1 MRFQDYNY
9 FYEYAVLEISD
20 IYIIYL
26 NIILKTIAY
35 TQEECFSKC
44 SFGCVRSWDLCLK
57 SYAAEVR
64 FLSHVWHQKGWRSQ
78 VSVSSMPTA
87 AESRNGA
94 KLEAALVPVRKI
106 TWPSVSCK
114 VYFISKKSVIYLLLN
129 FITEKTLHFPYS
141 MGVILTTVKSNLR
154 RRGKIGTD

>member
-9 FYEYAVLEISD
+9 FYEYTVLEISD

-64 FLSHVWHQKGWRSQ
+64 FLSHVWH
-78 VSVSSMPTA
+78 
-87 AESRNGA
+87 
-94 KLEAALVPVRKI
+94 
-106 TWPSVSCK
+106 
-114 VYFISKKSVIYLLLN
+114 
-129 FITEKTLHFPYS
+129 
-141 MGVILTTVKSNLR
+141 
-154 RRGKIGTD
+154 